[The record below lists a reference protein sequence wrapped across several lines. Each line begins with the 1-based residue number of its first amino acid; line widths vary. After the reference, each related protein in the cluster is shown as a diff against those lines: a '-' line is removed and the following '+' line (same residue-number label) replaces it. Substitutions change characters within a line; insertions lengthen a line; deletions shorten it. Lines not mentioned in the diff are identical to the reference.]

1 MLKTHKLYIEIK
13 YQIKNS
19 YLRLHG
25 SYESLKGGTTSEAL
39 EDMTG
44 GLTEFIDLHQAP
56 RNLMQM
62 MLRGFEMG
70 SLFGCS
76 IEADPNVW
84 EAKMSNG
91 LVKVCLF
98 TDLFDH

>member
-1 MLKTHKLYIEIK
+1 
-13 YQIKNS
+13 
-19 YLRLHG
+19 
-25 SYESLKGGTTSEAL
+25 
-39 EDMTG
+39 MTG